1 MHLRVGEIRKQD
13 ELVTIEVVH
22 AIHRLL
28 NKEWSDATTL
38 SQKKRI
44 SEMGAWFVG
53 GFCTG
58 LRGEEMLLIEHAGT
72 AKSLKHLQDL
82 VNPHFKFVVSDRTK
96 GNQMSSHKFAI
107 PCVVETEGTNLK
119 PGMWVERLVVT
130 LREMGIRG
138 GRLFSGRLVPGKLL
152 EFEEDFLKILE
163 RIQAT
168 TDLIPNDMDVR
179 DAFGISRS
187 TRRGVTAHARN
198 MDVKTELIYAINR
211 WRKESNSSTEN
222 PTMDMADVYTTLEA
236 LIPTVLRYSR
246 AL

>member
-1 MHLRVGEIRKQD
+1 MCKIL
-13 ELVTIEVVH
+13 
-22 AIHRLL
+22 
-28 NKEWSDATTL
+28 
-38 SQKKRI
+38 
-44 SEMGAWFVG
+44 
-53 GFCTG
+53 
-58 LRGEEMLLIEHAGT
+58 
-72 AKSLKHLQDL
+72 
-82 VNPHFKFVVSDRTK
+82 NPHFKFVVSGRTK

-130 LREMGIRG
+130 LREMGMRG
-138 GRLFSGRLVPGKLL
+138 GRLFSRRLVPGKLL

-198 MDVKTELIYAINR
+198 MDVKTELINAINR